1 MSLLKRHPCLGS
13 KDAQGGDS
21 LIQSL
26 AASFAGMRRSS
37 IPYEILMLTLWKS
50 LTTDPKR
57 SQLIALV
64 LFVALG
70 LVGIVNHAMW
80 RDELNVWLIVRDS
93 VSLADFLAN
102 VKYEGHPLLWYLS
115 LAVLN
120 QFTDDPVVMQL
131 YHLALGIGSMVLLWR
146 AAPFAPWQKLLL
158 MFGYYPFYEY
168 LLISRNYAI
177 GMLFLFSFCVAW
189 PTRRRTYG
197 WVGLF
202 IALMANCNAYAF
214 FIGFAL
220 LVTLAV
226 EWLSDPKIRA
236 QSRVGDLVGSGAI
249 ALLGL
254 ASAAYVLIPPAD
266 SALQGGL
273 SRWFFQWD
281 WHHLGRSLSRIWSAY
296 VVVLVP
302 GDSKVFDGVLF
313 GIISLGLLGFFA
325 IALLKRPV
333 ALFFYLFASLEIVTF
348 TYVKFLGS
356 LRHYGSLY
364 LVLIAALWIAADC
377 TARSSEKLPL
387 KVPLTPLYKRV
398 KSLQKPVF
406 TVILTAQFVAGL
418 IAYTRDYITPF
429 SASKATTAYIQQE
442 NLDMLFMVGSR
453 DANMAPICGYLNRKM
468 YYPERGELGSFT
480 LFNSQR
486 TEATPDLILDHVT
499 QLLKAGKPE
508 LLLVLN
514 APLAA
519 TRPELAIAP
528 LAEFRN
534 GLIGDEHYFL
544 YRVKLARAATRF
556 PPIPV
561 RSG

>member
-1 MSLLKRHPCLGS
+1 M
-13 KDAQGGDS
+13 Q
-21 LIQSL
+21 
-26 AASFAGMRRSS
+26 
-37 IPYEILMLTLWKS
+37 TLWKS
-50 LTTDPKR
+50 IAIDPKR
-57 SQLIALV
+57 SQFIALT

-70 LVGIVNHAMW
+70 LVGILNHAMW

-93 VSLADFLAN
+93 ESLADFLAN

-120 QFTDDPVVMQL
+120 QGTDNPVVMQL

-189 PTRRRTYG
+189 PTRRRTYA

-226 EWLSDPKIRA
+226 EWLSDAQIRA
-236 QSRVGDLVGSGAI
+236 QSRVWDLVGSAAI

-296 VVVLVP
+296 IVVLIP
-302 GDSKVFDGVLF
+302 GDAKFFDGIFFGVL
-313 GIISLGLLGFFA
+313 SLGLLGFFA

-333 ALFFYLFASLEIVTF
+333 ALFFYLLASLEIVSF

-364 LVLIAALWIAADC
+364 LVLIVALWIAADC
-377 TARSSEKLPL
+377 TPKNLAT
-387 KVPLTPLYKRV
+387 VPFSTVL
-398 KSLQKPVF
+398 KSLYAWVKRYQKPVF
-406 TVILTAQFVAGL
+406 TVILTAQLIAGL
-418 IAYTRDYITPF
+418 IAYTRDHITPF
-429 SASKATTAYIQQE
+429 SASKATTHYIKQE
-442 NLDMLFMVGSR
+442 NLDQLFMVGSR
-453 DANMAPICGYLNRKM
+453 DANMAPICGYLNRRM

-514 APLAA
+514 ASLTA

-528 LAEFRN
+528 LSEFRN

-544 YRVKLARAATRF
+544 YRVTLARAASRY
-556 PPIPV
+556 PANPQP
-561 RSG
+561 GADAG